1 MSVLAT
7 QTNET
12 SDFFYNEAFDPSLP
26 IAISSILN
34 YVVSVHTYSHKSR
47 TIKGL
52 DIKMTFNK
60 ILRSTKI
67 KTIFRRKLYINVLS
81 TKIKKNITKE

>member
-26 IAISSILN
+26 MAISRILN
-34 YVVSVHTYSHKSR
+34 YVASVHTYSYRSR
-47 TIKGL
+47 RIKL
-52 DIKMTFNK
+52 RTKHNVQISCAYDQMRITSK
-60 ILRSTKI
+60 IILTD
-67 KTIFRRKLYINVLS
+67 
-81 TKIKKNITKE
+81 KNL

>member
-26 IAISSILN
+26 MAISRILN
-34 YVVSVHTYSHKSR
+34 YVASVHTYSYRSR
-47 TIKGL
+47 RIKGL
-52 DIKMTFNK
+52 NIMCKFHVHMIKCALHLK
-60 ILRSTKI
+60 S
-67 KTIFRRKLYINVLS
+67 Y
-81 TKIKKNITKE
+81 